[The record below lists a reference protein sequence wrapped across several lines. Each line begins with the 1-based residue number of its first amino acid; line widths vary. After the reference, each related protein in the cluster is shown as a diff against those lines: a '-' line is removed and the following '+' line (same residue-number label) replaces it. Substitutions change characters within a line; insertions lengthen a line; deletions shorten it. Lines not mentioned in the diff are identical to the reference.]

1 MVKLKKYKNPQRKME
16 NKQLIKRRDKRLIMD
31 YLLTMTLVTISIT
44 KMNTLNKMRKKIKIY
59 SRTLDRRKQRKK
71 IIKNNNNKSSLSK
84 ILKSKNKNLKSLHQ
98 QLQKLNRKKQM
109 INPKNKKDLD
119 KMLLLQRVC
128 NLAMKKRTY

>member
-31 YLLTMTLVTISIT
+31 YLLTMTLVTILIM

-71 IIKNNNNKSSLSK
+71 IIKNNNNKSNLSK

-109 INPKNKKDLD
+109 INPKNKKDSD
-119 KMLLLQRVC
+119 KMLHLQRVF
-128 NLAMKKRTY
+128 NLAMKKITF